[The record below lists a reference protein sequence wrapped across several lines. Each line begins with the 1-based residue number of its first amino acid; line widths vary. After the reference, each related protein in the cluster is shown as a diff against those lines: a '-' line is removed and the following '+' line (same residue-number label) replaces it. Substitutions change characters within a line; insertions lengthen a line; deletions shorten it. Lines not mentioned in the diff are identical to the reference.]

1 MLVRLVALND
11 ERAEEERAG
20 QIRWV
25 RPSFQA
31 KSLRKKPAQVVLQL
45 RRGTK
50 AKKVERDWPSAL
62 PEQVVAVA
70 SVVARSAKPLA
81 PKDVARA
88 FKGKRASRTEE
99 RRVGKE
105 CVSTYRS
112 RWYPDTPQKKKI
124 ENTPHNK

>member
-1 MLVRLVALND
+1 MRISDWSSDVCSSDLLEHEEMLVRLVALND

-62 PEQVVAVA
+62 PEKVVAVD
-70 SVVARSAKPLA
+70 RK
-81 PKDVARA
+81 
-88 FKGKRASRTEE
+88 
-99 RRVGKE
+99 
-105 CVSTYRS
+105 STRLNS
-112 RWYPDTPQKKKI
+112 S
-124 ENTPHNK
+124 H